1 MTTRSL
7 KDQIYNSKTGFAK
20 IYKNAAPFVNSGD
33 LWDFCI
39 ATATD
44 EKRMLCIA
52 FANELGIPP
61 VKSLLYFY
69 RQEKNPADDFTFDA
83 QTSQWL
89 GAFMGF
95 IFKYCFHY
103 QKQKNRN
110 QIQIYG
116 IGTAAKFSEPPADFK
131 IP

>member
-20 IYKNAAPFVNSGD
+20 IYKNAAPFVDSGE

-52 FANELGIPP
+52 LQM
-61 VKSLLYFY
+61 S
-69 RQEKNPADDFTFDA
+69 
-83 QTSQWL
+83 W
-89 GAFMGF
+89 GF
-95 IFKYCFHY
+95 
-103 QKQKNRN
+103 
-110 QIQIYG
+110 
-116 IGTAAKFSEPPADFK
+116 PL
-131 IP
+131 